1 MNTQEQA
8 RVRMMVQQH
17 QVKHRQ
23 QSMLSRTAAEVG
35 LDEAQINQLPRA

>member
-17 QVKHRQ
+17 QVKNRQ
-23 QSMLSRTAAEVG
+23 QSMLTRAAAEVG
-35 LDEAQINQLPRA
+35 LDEVQVNQLPRA